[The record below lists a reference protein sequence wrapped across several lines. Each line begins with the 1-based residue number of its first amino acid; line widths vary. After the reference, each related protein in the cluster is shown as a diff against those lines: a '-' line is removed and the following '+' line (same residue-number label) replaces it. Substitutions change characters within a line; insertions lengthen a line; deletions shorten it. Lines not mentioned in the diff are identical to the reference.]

1 MNGAR
6 TTFMRRGYLLTALS
20 ALLLLAASAGTASAQ
35 STGITIT
42 GPAQNTVG
50 EGGTATYT
58 VTVRGYVGPADSST
72 TPPTATNPGSFDV
85 TLNAPTGE
93 AAGTATAGEV
103 AATAGDPSDLNTN
116 LQVLSVS
123 FDPPANSST
132 VRRLFTQ
139 SKTISLPTLHDND
152 AEDEHFTLSFPAVPE
167 HADFYVS
174 AAATDTTLVSM
185 AASSDA
191 RTTPPNS
198 LTIKDDETQ
207 TYTLTLSATH
217 SQPGMAPR
225 EGTQAATVELKASPP
240 HVQGM
245 GTLQVNLDK
254 QTGWTLD
261 IGDVDTDNPAIVTNS
276 GADTTVELTITQN
289 PGDGNRVT
297 DTVTVSAHAGVIG
310 ASREVASLSIDFADA
325 NLLQAV
331 TAKVVDKDGRALATQ
346 PTSVEEGETVMIA
359 VMPVD
364 KDGKVT
370 TANEALKIALAS
382 SGTADSQDFRLSE
395 PIAIGNGQDVSNVVE
410 LMVES
415 DEDVGMEMLVLDATV
430 SGAAT
435 IGPETRAVANV
446 LSLGIEDATSKKIW
460 TKSQDDAYPKIT
472 AAIEAGAGDE
482 GLNPGESFEI
492 NTSDLF
498 GYAEGYTASF
508 SAASDSEAVSVS
520 ASGSTVTAMAE
531 SAGSAKVTITG
542 TARMASSSFK
552 AEQTI
557 SNVADVTFEVTV
569 VDKMLMLTLDAPG
582 AMEGNVVEGMDY
594 DVTVTANRAVHDDTE
609 VMFMRS
615 DMSEADV
622 RDYSIEGVTIMA
634 GEMMA
639 TATLMVTEDMED
651 DAGHA
656 MGEALHLYA
665 MAGDTMSNTLE
676 LTIWDEAVP
685 ALPLIGQLLL
695 ALFLMAGG
703 ARLYRRRQS

>member
-1 MNGAR
+1 
-6 TTFMRRGYLLTALS
+6 
-20 ALLLLAASAGTASAQ
+20 
-35 STGITIT
+35 
-42 GPAQNTVG
+42 
-50 EGGTATYT
+50 
-58 VTVRGYVGPADSST
+58 
-72 TPPTATNPGSFDV
+72 
-85 TLNAPTGE
+85 
-93 AAGTATAGEV
+93 
-103 AATAGDPSDLNTN
+103 
-116 LQVLSVS
+116 
-123 FDPPANSST
+123 
-132 VRRLFTQ
+132 
-139 SKTISLPTLHDND
+139 
-152 AEDEHFTLSFPAVPE
+152 
-167 HADFYVS
+167 
-174 AAATDTTLVSM
+174 M
-185 AASSDA
+185 AASSA
-191 RTTPPNS
+191 AANTPPNS
-198 LTIKDDETQ
+198 LTIDDDETQ

-225 EGTQAATVELKASPP
+225 EGTQAATVELKASPA
-240 HVQGM
+240 HVQGT
-245 GTLQVNLDK
+245 GTLNVIIDK
-254 QTGWTLD
+254 QPPGWIHTVA
-261 IGDVDTDNPAIVTNS
+261 GGGTPATTTTVTNTDS
-276 GADTTVELTITQN
+276 TRVITITQN

-325 NLLQAV
+325 NALQAV

-395 PIAIGNGQDVSNVVE
+395 PIAIGMGQDVSNVVE

-430 SGAAT
+430 SGVAT

-446 LSLGIEDATSKKIW
+446 LSLGIEDATAKKIW

-482 GLNPGESFEI
+482 GLNPGESFTI

-498 GYAEGYTASF
+498 GYAEGYSASF

-542 TARMASSSFK
+542 TARMASSSFI

-569 VDKMLMLTLDAPG
+569 VDKMLMLTLEAPG

-665 MAGDTMSNTLE
+665 MAGDAKSNTLE

-685 ALPLIGQLLL
+685 ALPLIAQLLL

>member
-1 MNGAR
+1 MA
-6 TTFMRRGYLLTALS
+6 
-20 ALLLLAASAGTASAQ
+20 
-35 STGITIT
+35 
-42 GPAQNTVG
+42 
-50 EGGTATYT
+50 
-58 VTVRGYVGPADSST
+58 
-72 TPPTATNPGSFDV
+72 
-85 TLNAPTGE
+85 
-93 AAGTATAGEV
+93 
-103 AATAGDPSDLNTN
+103 
-116 LQVLSVS
+116 
-123 FDPPANSST
+123 
-132 VRRLFTQ
+132 
-139 SKTISLPTLHDND
+139 TLHDND
-152 AEDEHFTLSFPAVPE
+152 AEDELFTFPDPAFAFVTDGLAAPDQVFSAVDSSNDATITIPT
-167 HADFYVS
+167 AGT
-174 AAATDTTLVSM
+174 AAA
-185 AASSDA
+185 
-191 RTTPPNS
+191 PPTS
-198 LTIKDDETQ
+198 LKIDDDETQ
-207 TYTLTLSATH
+207 EYTLTLVPHA
-217 SQPGMAPR
+217 PGQAPT
-225 EGTQAATVELKASPP
+225 EGTPPAMVRLAASPP
-240 HVQGM
+240 HVDGT
-245 GTLQVNLDK
+245 GTLQVNIDK
-254 QTGWTLD
+254 PQGWTLAVL
-261 IGDVDTDNPAIVTNS
+261 GENPESVDSDSIENPTTISSDNPSRTI
-276 GADTTVELTITQN
+276 TVTQN
-289 PGDGNRVT
+289 PGDRNRVA
-297 DTVTVSAHAGVIG
+297 DTVTVSVHTGRTG
-310 ASREVASLSIDFADA
+310 ASEQKDSLSIDFADA
-325 NLLQAV
+325 NPLQAV

-370 TANEALKIALAS
+370 TANEDLKIALAS
-382 SGTADSQDFRLSE
+382 SGTADSQDFRLSA
-395 PIAIGNGQDVSNVVE
+395 PIEIKNGQDVSNVVE

-430 SGAAT
+430 SGNPQNGT
-435 IGPETRAVANV
+435 ETKAVANV

-552 AEQTI
+552 AEQTV

-665 MAGDTMSNTLE
+665 MAGDAKSNTLE